1 MLCEGKSPQGV
12 TLTNIKLREAVVN
25 DLSRLLDLEQKI
37 VDSERPYDAFIK
49 EDNVT
54 YYDLKNLISEPGSY
68 LVVVESER
76 EIIGTGYAQIRSSK
90 SCHLHDKH
98 CYLGFIYLEPEHR
111 GKAIGSAILD
121 ALKDWGV
128 KQGLRNFHLDVY
140 AENVSAIRAYEKA
153 GFNKISVKMELV
165 V

>member
-1 MLCEGKSPQGV
+1 M
-12 TLTNIKLREAVVN
+12 TNINLREAEVN

-49 EDNVT
+49 EENAT
-54 YYDLKNLISEPGSY
+54 YYDLGSLISEPDSY

-76 EIIGTGYAQIRSSK
+76 KIIGSGYAQIRPSK
-90 SCHLHDKH
+90 SCHIHDKH
-98 CYLGFIYLEPEHR
+98 CYLGFIYLEPEYR

-121 ALKDWGV
+121 ALKDWGLN
-128 KQGLRNFHLDVY
+128 QGLRNFHLDVY

-153 GFNKISVKMELV
+153 GFNKVSVKMELV